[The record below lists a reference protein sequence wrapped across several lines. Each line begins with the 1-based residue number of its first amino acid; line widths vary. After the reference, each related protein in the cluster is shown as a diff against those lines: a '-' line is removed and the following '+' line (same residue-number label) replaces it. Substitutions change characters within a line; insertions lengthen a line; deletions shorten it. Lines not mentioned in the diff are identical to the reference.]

1 MSKLNSTDKS
11 RLAELAKEFL
21 ARNKNVI
28 VLNDGTIVISKNG
41 GIIGRIMGVRK
52 DFLGSVQ
59 EILNGIQKNKEGLSY
74 PASLCAKAITTLVL
88 TNERDKVI
96 KLLYLASLIDEDP
109 ESQDIDEDEDTIVIK
124 RPERELRV
132 KKFSTGRSFG
142 DTVADLLNQHP
153 FVIFEEKIERQSG

>member
-21 ARNKNVI
+21 AKNQNVI

-59 EILNGIQKNKEGLSY
+59 EILNGIQKDKEGLSY

-109 ESQDIDEDEDTIVIK
+109 ESQDIDEDEDTIIIK

-132 KKFSTGRSFG
+132 KKFSAGRSFG

-153 FVIFEEKIERQSG
+153 FIIFEEK

>member
-21 ARNKNVI
+21 AKNQNVI

-88 TNERDKVI
+88 TNEREKVI

-109 ESQDIDEDEDTIVIK
+109 ESQDINEDEDTIIIK

-153 FVIFEEKIERQSG
+153 FVIFEER

>member
-21 ARNKNVI
+21 AKNQNVM

-59 EILNGIQKNKEGLSY
+59 EILNGIQKDKEGLSY

-88 TNERDKVI
+88 TNEREKVI

-109 ESQDIDEDEDTIVIK
+109 ESQDIDEDEDTIIIK

-132 KKFSTGRSFG
+132 KKFSAGRSFG

-153 FVIFEEKIERQSG
+153 FIIFEEK

>member
-1 MSKLNSTDKS
+1 M
-11 RLAELAKEFL
+11 AELAKEFL
-21 ARNKNVI
+21 AKNQNVI

-88 TNERDKVI
+88 TNEREKVI

-109 ESQDIDEDEDTIVIK
+109 ESQDIDEDEDTIIIK

-132 KKFSTGRSFG
+132 KKFSMGRSFG
-142 DTVADLLNQHP
+142 DTVADLLNEHP
-153 FVIFEEKIERQSG
+153 FIIFEEK

>member
-21 ARNKNVI
+21 AKNQNVI

-88 TNERDKVI
+88 TNEREKVI

-153 FVIFEEKIERQSG
+153 FIIFEEK

>member
-21 ARNKNVI
+21 AKNQNVM

-109 ESQDIDEDEDTIVIK
+109 ESQDIDEDEDTIIIK

-153 FVIFEEKIERQSG
+153 FIIFEER

>member
-21 ARNKNVI
+21 AKNQNVI

-59 EILNGIQKNKEGLSY
+59 EILNGIQKDKEGLSY

-88 TNERDKVI
+88 TNEREKVI

-153 FVIFEEKIERQSG
+153 FIIFEEK

>member
-21 ARNKNVI
+21 AKNQNVM

-59 EILNGIQKNKEGLSY
+59 EILNGIQKSKDGLSY
-74 PASLCAKAITTLVL
+74 PASLCTKAITTLVL

-109 ESQDIDEDEDTIVIK
+109 ESQDIDEDEDTIIIK

-153 FVIFEEKIERQSG
+153 FIIFEER

>member
-21 ARNKNVI
+21 AKNQNVM

-88 TNERDKVI
+88 TNEREKVV

-109 ESQDIDEDEDTIVIK
+109 ESQDIDEDEDTIIIK

-132 KKFSTGRSFG
+132 KKFSAGRSFG
-142 DTVADLLNQHP
+142 ETVADLLNEHP
-153 FVIFEEKIERQSG
+153 FIIFEEK

>member
-21 ARNKNVI
+21 AKNQNVM

-41 GIIGRIMGVRK
+41 GIIGRITGVRK

-109 ESQDIDEDEDTIVIK
+109 ESQDIDEDEDTIIIK
-124 RPERELRV
+124 RPERELHV
-132 KKFSTGRSFG
+132 KKFSAGRSFG

-153 FVIFEEKIERQSG
+153 FIIFEEK

>member
-21 ARNKNVI
+21 AKNQNVI

-41 GIIGRIMGVRK
+41 GIIGRIVGVRK

-88 TNERDKVI
+88 TNEREKVI

-153 FVIFEEKIERQSG
+153 FIIFEEK

>member
-21 ARNKNVI
+21 AKNQNVM

-109 ESQDIDEDEDTIVIK
+109 ESQDIDEDEDTIIIK

-153 FVIFEEKIERQSG
+153 FVIFEER

>member
-21 ARNKNVI
+21 AKNQNVM

-88 TNERDKVI
+88 TNEREKVI

-109 ESQDIDEDEDTIVIK
+109 ESQDINEDEDTIIIK

-153 FVIFEEKIERQSG
+153 FVIFEER

>member
-21 ARNKNVI
+21 AKNQNVI

-59 EILNGIQKNKEGLSY
+59 EILNGIQKDKEGLSY

-88 TNERDKVI
+88 TNEREKVI

-109 ESQDIDEDEDTIVIK
+109 ESQDIDEDEDTIIIK

-153 FVIFEEKIERQSG
+153 FIIFEEK

>member
-21 ARNKNVI
+21 AKNQNVM

-59 EILNGIQKNKEGLSY
+59 EILNGIQKSKDGLSY
-74 PASLCAKAITTLVL
+74 PASLCAKAITTLPIPARTDPVVSDL
-88 TNERDKVI
+88 MYN
-96 KLLYLASLIDEDP
+96 SLC
-109 ESQDIDEDEDTIVIK
+109 
-124 RPERELRV
+124 
-132 KKFSTGRSFG
+132 
-142 DTVADLLNQHP
+142 
-153 FVIFEEKIERQSG
+153 

>member
-21 ARNKNVI
+21 AKNQNVI

-59 EILNGIQKNKEGLSY
+59 EILNGIQKDKEGLSY

-109 ESQDIDEDEDTIVIK
+109 ESQDIDEDEDTIIIK

-153 FVIFEEKIERQSG
+153 FIIFEEK

>member
-21 ARNKNVI
+21 AKNQNVI

-41 GIIGRIMGVRK
+41 GIIGRIIGVRK

-59 EILNGIQKNKEGLSY
+59 EILNGIQKSKDGLSY

-88 TNERDKVI
+88 TNEREKVI

-109 ESQDIDEDEDTIVIK
+109 ESQDIDEGEDTIVIK

-142 DTVADLLNQHP
+142 DTVADLLNEHP
-153 FVIFEEKIERQSG
+153 FVIFEEK

>member
-41 GIIGRIMGVRK
+41 GIIGRIVGVRK

-153 FVIFEEKIERQSG
+153 FVIFEEK

>member
-21 ARNKNVI
+21 AKNQNVI

-88 TNERDKVI
+88 TNEREKVI

-109 ESQDIDEDEDTIVIK
+109 ESQDIDEDEDTIIIK

-142 DTVADLLNQHP
+142 DTVADLLNEHP
-153 FVIFEEKIERQSG
+153 FIIFEEK

>member
-11 RLAELAKEFL
+11 RLTELAKEFL
-21 ARNKNVI
+21 AKNQNVI

-88 TNERDKVI
+88 TNEREKVI

-153 FVIFEEKIERQSG
+153 FIIFEEK

>member
-21 ARNKNVI
+21 AKNQNVI

-41 GIIGRIMGVRK
+41 GIIGRIVGVRK

-88 TNERDKVI
+88 TNEREKVI

-109 ESQDIDEDEDTIVIK
+109 ESQDINEDEDTIVIK

-153 FVIFEEKIERQSG
+153 FIIFEEK

>member
-21 ARNKNVI
+21 AKNQNVM

-41 GIIGRIMGVRK
+41 GITGRIMGVRK

-88 TNERDKVI
+88 TNEREKVI

-153 FVIFEEKIERQSG
+153 FIIFEEK

>member
-11 RLAELAKEFL
+11 RLTELAKEFL
-21 ARNKNVI
+21 AKNQNVI

-59 EILNGIQKNKEGLSY
+59 EILNGIQKDKEGLSY

-109 ESQDIDEDEDTIVIK
+109 ESQDIDEDEDTIIIK

-153 FVIFEEKIERQSG
+153 FVIFEER

>member
-21 ARNKNVI
+21 AKNQNVI

-88 TNERDKVI
+88 TNEREKVI

-109 ESQDIDEDEDTIVIK
+109 ESQDIDEDEDTIIIK

-153 FVIFEEKIERQSG
+153 FIIFEEK

>member
-11 RLAELAKEFL
+11 RLTELAKEFL
-21 ARNKNVI
+21 AKNQNVI

-59 EILNGIQKNKEGLSY
+59 EILNGIQKDKEGLSY

-109 ESQDIDEDEDTIVIK
+109 ESQDIDEDEDTIIIK

-132 KKFSTGRSFG
+132 KKFSAGRSFG

-153 FVIFEEKIERQSG
+153 FIIFEEK

>member
-11 RLAELAKEFL
+11 RLTELAKEFL
-21 ARNKNVI
+21 AKNQNVI

-59 EILNGIQKNKEGLSY
+59 EILNGIQKDKEGLSY

-109 ESQDIDEDEDTIVIK
+109 ESQDIDEDEDTIIIK

-153 FVIFEEKIERQSG
+153 FIIFEEK